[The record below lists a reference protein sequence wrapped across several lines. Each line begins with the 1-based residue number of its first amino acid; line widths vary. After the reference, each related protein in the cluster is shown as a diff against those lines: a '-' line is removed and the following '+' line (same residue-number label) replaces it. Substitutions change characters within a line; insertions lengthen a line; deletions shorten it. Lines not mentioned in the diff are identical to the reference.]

1 MTTAIERW
9 TYRIVLAISVF
20 LVLVLAWAV
29 LFFWE
34 MDGHQDRLLAQVEA
48 NGQRIAAMEQ
58 GRAKATA
65 KRFTSDDAQDL
76 LLCVRLPHAERGE
89 CLDRFQA
96 RFKPKE

>member
-1 MTTAIERW
+1 MTIRKEW
-9 TYRIVLAISVF
+9 GLSLAIGVVVAST
-20 LVLVLAWAV
+20 LVLLVS
-29 LFFWE
+29 LFSSATSDHDE
-34 MDGHQDRLLAQVEA
+34 IITYLRSADERL
-48 NGQRIAAMEQ
+48 AAMEQ

-96 RFKPKE
+96 RFKPQ

>member
-1 MTTAIERW
+1 MMTIRKEWGLSLAIGVLVASTLILLVSLFSSASSDHEEIITYLRSADERLTAIE
-9 TYRIVLAISVF
+9 A
-20 LVLVLAWAV
+20 
-29 LFFWE
+29 
-34 MDGHQDRLLAQVEA
+34 
-48 NGQRIAAMEQ
+48 

-96 RFKPKE
+96 RFKQP